1 MEDLPPSPKRQRRSS
16 QDLSHLFGP
25 INAPTSAPPP
35 PPPIATDS
43 TNKKE
48 PRNLTIP
55 AKFNGT
61 STKLKEFMS
70 KVESTFER
78 MPQTY
83 STTNDNILFIA
94 DLLTDG
100 AYVWYS
106 ANEHKRYPDPQ
117 SGYLEWD
124 TYTRFKPKY
133 SMAHQNLHESREAK
147 MELKKEFQRNGKP
160 MKDFIAWARVLQ
172 LVANLTK
179 EQL

>member
-1 MEDLPPSPKRQRRSS
+1 MRRNILDVSASRVEDLPPSLKRERKVG

-25 INAPTSAPPP
+25 MDAPTSAPPP
-35 PPPIATDS
+35 PPVGADS

-48 PRNLTIP
+48 PRNLALP

-61 STKLKEFMS
+61 STKLKEFIS

-83 STTNDNILFIA
+83 STTNDKILFIA

-100 AYVWYS
+100 AYTWYS
-106 ANEHKRYPDPQ
+106 ANEHKRYADPQ

-124 TYTRFKPKY
+124 TCTRFKREF
-133 SMAHQNLHESREAK
+133 MTAHQNLHGSSEAK
-147 MELKKEFQRNGKP
+147 TELKKEFQRKGEP
-160 MKDFIAWARVLQ
+160 MKDFIA
-172 LVANLTK
+172 
-179 EQL
+179 